1 MVMLKPFKGLV
12 IKYKTLIVNFQSKS
26 ITPIDAIGF
35 HFEMF

>member
-1 MVMLKPFKGLV
+1 MLKPFKGLV

-26 ITPIDAIGF
+26 ITPIDTISV